1 MKIFISIL
9 FLILVTSASEQKYA
23 IKAQILEKVFAN
35 ISIGKDFIIWS
46 DNKEL
51 LFELKKSK
59 NFTTSINCEN
69 ATMIILEDKKNL
81 EKNCINKPI
90 FVLEYNLL
98 SEVSQSFGAIFWK
111 KGRPNIIIL
120 STRAKKLSIDIS
132 QKLNEYVEEKVW

>member
-1 MKIFISIL
+1 M
-9 FLILVTSASEQKYA
+9 
-23 IKAQILEKVFAN
+23 FAN

-120 STRAKKLSIDIS
+120 SPRAKKLSIDIS

>member
-1 MKIFISIL
+1 
-9 FLILVTSASEQKYA
+9 VTSASEQKYA

-120 STRAKKLSIDIS
+120 SPRAKKLSIDIS

>member
-120 STRAKKLSIDIS
+120 SPRAKKLSIDIS

>member
-23 IKAQILEKVFAN
+23 LKAQILEKVFAN

-120 STRAKKLSIDIS
+120 SPRAKKLSIDIS